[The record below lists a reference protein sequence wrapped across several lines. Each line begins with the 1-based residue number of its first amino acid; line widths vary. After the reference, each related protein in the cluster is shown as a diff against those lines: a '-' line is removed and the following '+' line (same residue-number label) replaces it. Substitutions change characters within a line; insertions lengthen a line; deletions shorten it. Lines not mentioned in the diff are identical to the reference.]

1 MTIRSIA
8 LLGISLL
15 GTASAASSCNPL
27 SATGYAADTALA
39 TSFAEDFTQESSRF
53 YNETDSGSITYSTE
67 SHLAMTLAERYDAPT
82 LISDFYLMYGRVE
95 VELLAANGTG
105 IVSSFFLQSD
115 DLDELDWEWLGG
127 DTTQVQ
133 SNYFS
138 KGNTTTYDRGEY
150 HTVTSPQQ
158 TWHNYTLDWSMNATT
173 WYIDGVAVR
182 TLANSSSQGYPQSPM
197 LLRMGVWAGGDPS
210 NAAGTIEWAGG
221 ETDYT
226 QAPFTMYIRRI
237 VVADYSSGDSYSYGD
252 TSGDWESIEAE
263 NGSVYG
269 RYSEAVEEFDLLVQ
283 GSTISNSTSTSTSTS
298 AAASSS
304 SSYAT
309 RLSNST
315 TTTAQRSSDT
325 VATETENTTTL
336 ESSTVANTRITTTVS
351 SSAYSSTRTST
362 RTSSGNS
369 TTYTANTNSTDGAHA
384 VNPSIFFIFMSLASL
399 F

>member
-1 MTIRSIA
+1 MTIRTIA

-27 SATGYAADTALA
+27 SATGCAADTALA

-67 SHLAMTLAERYDAPT
+67 SHLGMTLAERYDAPT

-158 TWHNYTLDWSMNATT
+158 TWHNYTIDWSMNATT

-197 LLRMGVWAGGDPS
+197 LLRMGVWAGGDSS

-226 QAPFTMYIRRI
+226 QAPFTMYVRRI

-252 TSGDWESIEAE
+252 TSGDWESIDAE

-269 RYSEAVEEFDLLVQ
+269 RYSEAVEEFDLLVE
-283 GSTISNSTSTSTSTS
+283 GSTISNSTSTSIS
-298 AAASSS
+298 AAISSS
-304 SSYAT
+304 TSYAT
-309 RLSNST
+309 TLGNST

-325 VATETENTTTL
+325 VATETESTTIL
-336 ESSTVANTRITTTVS
+336 ESSSATNTRFTTAVS

-362 RTSSGNS
+362 RASSGNS
-369 TTYTANTNSTDGAHA
+369 TTYSASTNSNDGTHA
-384 VNPSIFFIFMSLASL
+384 INPSIFFIFMSLASL